1 MFDPGLPRE
10 VGDEL
15 NAQPFDRID
24 AICGGD
30 FFDDLI
36 TYPSSTRAQGGP
48 LPLPAWGLVIDGR
61 TWARQARSY
70 RLGSDSV
77 ACCLLARGMPSG
89 AGRCSGILASK

>member
-15 NAQPFDRID
+15 SAQPFDRID

-48 LPLPAWGLVIDGR
+48 LPLPAWV
-61 TWARQARSY
+61 
-70 RLGSDSV
+70 
-77 ACCLLARGMPSG
+77 
-89 AGRCSGILASK
+89 